1 MVTILHA
8 ADLHLDSPFAGL
20 SPELAARRRGE
31 QRLLLEDLADLARK
45 ETVELVL
52 LSGDILD
59 SEHVYRTTAQAL
71 VQTLGEIPCPVFLAP
86 GNHDPY
92 TPYSLYATLSWP
104 ENVHIFSDHVERI
117 DLPEQNCAV
126 YGYGFS
132 SSALETS
139 PLEGFR
145 VEDPNVI
152 NLMCLHADLAPNSP
166 YGPITEAQIAQSGLT
181 YLALGHIHKGS
192 GLRRTGESW
201 WAYPGCPQGRGFDET
216 GEKGV
221 LLVRAEPGRVSADFV
236 PLCRHRYEGLTI
248 DLTGKDPAAALR
260 AELPAPSPNLA
271 CRVELTGEC
280 EGLDLPALR
289 ARFEG
294 GYAALRLKDRT
305 RLPQNLWARRG
316 EDNLTGALLQTLWQD
331 LQADPDNER
340 LRLAARFALAALE
353 GGEDPAV

>member
-45 ETVELVL
+45 EKVDLVL

-104 ENVHIFSDHVERI
+104 ENVHIFSDHVEKVSLP
-117 DLPEQNCAV
+117 DLNCVV
-126 YGYGFS
+126 YGYGFA

-145 VEDPNVI
+145 VEDPDRI
-152 NLMCLHADLAPNSP
+152 NLMCLHGDLSPNSP
-166 YGPITEAQIAQSGLT
+166 YGPISESQIAASGLT
-181 YLALGHIHKGS
+181 YLALGHIHKAS
-192 GLRRTGESW
+192 GLRRAGDTY

-221 LLVRAEPGRVSADFV
+221 LLVRAEPGQVSADFV
-236 PLCRHRYEGLTI
+236 PLCRHRYERLTI

-260 AELPAPSPNLA
+260 AELPAPSRNIA
-271 CRVELTGEC
+271 CRVELAGEC
-280 EGLDLPALR
+280 EGLDLPALQ
-289 ARFEG
+289 ARFG
-294 GYAALRLKDRT
+294 GDYAALRLKDRT
-305 RLPQNLWARRG
+305 RLPRNLWERRG
-316 EDNLTGALLQTLWQD
+316 EDNLTGAFLSKLWEAC
-331 LQADPDNER
+331 QADPDNET
-340 LRLAARFALAALE
+340 LQLAARFALAALE
-353 GGEDPAV
+353 GEEDPAL